1 MSIYFIGLLITLLI
15 VRLFSTINLK
25 IFLIRFIAS
34 TCCSIPLAVIAG
46 LRTAVI
52 GNDLQTYGV
61 YCFNLAKNYNQFS
74 PYYNYLKSTIKIE
87 YGYDLLNYCVSRIS
101 GNINVFLFILSL
113 FTLIPF
119 FLGAF
124 NMEKDYKISVVL
136 QTIFYFSMF
145 YGYSLNLLRQSVA
158 ITWGFLSLT
167 LLFKKKKASFLKVCI
182 PLIVAV
188 SFHSTAFILIII
200 LEVYYY
206 FAIDRNLPLG
216 GVKKMLFRIL
226 FFIEIIGLFV
236 FSNGLFNSFFSKYDQ
251 YFNGSNNTLISQT
264 NIFLTPLGFSIIP
277 IYALMVLTFLNK
289 NADLNNV
296 ILDKNQTSIRTTI
309 LMTWRTILILAI
321 CFSWGGLYGAM
332 LPRIGLY
339 FMVFESYILPFSLKY
354 TNLNISKTMLY
365 VIFGGY
371 YLSIFAFFTYI
382 GSSSIFPYQWIF

>member
-25 IFLIRFIAS
+25 NFLIRFIAS
-34 TCCSIPLAVIAG
+34 ICCSIPLAVIAG
-46 LRTAVI
+46 LRTTVI
-52 GNDLQTYGV
+52 GTDLQGYGV
-61 YCFNLAKNYNQFS
+61 YCFNLAKNYNHFS
-74 PYYNYLKSTIKIE
+74 PYYNYLKNTIKIE

-124 NMEKDYKISVVL
+124 NMEKDYQISVVL

-158 ITWGFLSLT
+158 ISWGFLSLT
-167 LLFKKKKASFLKVCI
+167 LLFKKKNVNFLKVCI

-188 SFHSTAFILIII
+188 SFHRTALILIII

-206 FAIDRNLPLG
+206 FSIDRNLSLSG
-216 GVKKMLFRIL
+216 AKKMLFIII
-226 FFIEIIGLFV
+226 FFIEIIGLVV
-236 FSNGLFNSFFSKYDQ
+236 FSNGLLNSSFSKYDQ
-251 YFNGSNNTLISQT
+251 YFNGVNNTLASQT

-277 IYALMVLTFLNK
+277 IYALMVLTVLNK
-289 NADLNNV
+289 NADRSNV
-296 ILDKNQTSIRTTI
+296 ILGNNQISIRTSI
-309 LMTWRTILILAI
+309 LMTWNVILILAI

-332 LPRIGLY
+332 LARIGLY

-354 TNLNISKTMLY
+354 SNLNISKMILY
-365 VIFGGY
+365 TIFGIY

-382 GSSSIFPYQWIF
+382 GSNSIFPYQWIL